1 MSDTAMGP
9 GGEFD
14 LIRRLVRGWGDR
26 AKGIGDDAAV
36 MRVPDGSQLVATT
49 DTAVEG
55 VHFRRDWCAPDEI
68 GYRATVA
75 AISDIAAMAAAPIGL
90 LVALAVPEVDLPVVE
105 ELANG
110 IGEAAAA
117 SGTLILGGNVTRAGE
132 LSLTT
137 TVLGHAVRP
146 LPRSGARE
154 GQLVYVT
161 GRFGGPASAV
171 ESWRAG
177 RVPNADAR
185 ERYVHPVARVEE
197 ARWLAQRGATSAID
211 ISDGLLADLAHLAS
225 ASGVRLDV
233 VLDELP
239 VIAGTAV
246 EHAARGGDEYEL
258 AVTASPG
265 LDLEG
270 FHTAFGIPLTPIGTV
285 HDDEASVRATVQGAL
300 VAPGGGWNHFS

>member
-1 MSDTAMGP
+1 MGP

-26 AKGIGDDAAV
+26 ARGIGDDAAV
-36 MRVPDGSQLVATT
+36 IRVPDGSQLVATT

-90 LVALAVPEVDLPVVE
+90 LVALSLPEDDLPVVDA
-105 ELANG
+105 LARG
-110 IGEAAAA
+110 IGDAAAA
-117 SGTLILGGNVTRAGE
+117 SGTLILGGNVARAGE

-154 GQLVYVT
+154 GQVVYVT

-171 ESWRAG
+171 EAWQAG
-177 RVPNADAR
+177 RVPNAEAR
-185 ERYVHPVARVEE
+185 ERYVRPVARVDE

-265 LDLEG
+265 LDLEA

-285 HDDEASVRATVQGAL
+285 HDDEASVRATVKGAL